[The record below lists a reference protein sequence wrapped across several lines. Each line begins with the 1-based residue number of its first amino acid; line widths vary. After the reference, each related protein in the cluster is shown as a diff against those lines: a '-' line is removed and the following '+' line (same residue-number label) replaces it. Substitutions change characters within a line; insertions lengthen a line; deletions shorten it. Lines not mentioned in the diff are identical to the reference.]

1 MQEVD
6 RDAGLQEMAGEEDGV
21 EVPAGEDGAFTVS
34 LTGMVWGE
42 LLAAALAIVIVAKYV
57 PAEIPE
63 VL

>member
-1 MQEVD
+1 LQEVD
-6 RDAGLQEMAGEEDGV
+6 RDAGFREIAGE
-21 EVPAGEDGAFTVS
+21 EVPAGEDGVFTVR

-42 LLAAALAIVIVAKYV
+42 LPAPALAIVIVAKYV

>member
-1 MQEVD
+1 
-6 RDAGLQEMAGEEDGV
+6 MAGEEDGV
-21 EVPAGEDGAFTVS
+21 EVPPGEDGAFTVS